1 MLGDYSEG
9 LQAKAVISEDDRKK
23 ISTSDKMSLSFMQGG
38 IVIDDIPIQSIVRQ
52 TDGTYQVAG
61 LVDLD
66 SVDSYNRPE
75 AGMLGE
81 MTITVDSNSFNCCLP
96 LSALHSD
103 GEKDYILKLEERD
116 GFLGKQY
123 YARRVNVTIKAKDN
137 SYAGMES
144 DSIADG
150 DEIILES
157 DKEVL
162 EDKEVR
168 LYEEE

>member
-1 MLGDYSEG
+1 M
-9 LQAKAVISEDDRKK
+9 
-23 ISTSDKMSLSFMQGG
+23 
-38 IVIDDIPIQSIVRQ
+38 
-52 TDGTYQVAG
+52 
-61 LVDLD
+61 
-66 SVDSYNRPE
+66 
-75 AGMLGE
+75 
-81 MTITVDSNSFNCCLP
+81 
-96 LSALHSD
+96 
-103 GEKDYILKLEERD
+103 
-116 GFLGKQY
+116 
-123 YARRVNVTIKAKDN
+123 TIKAKDN